1 MYNVVIDPGH
11 GGKDPGA
18 CGNGLREKDINLSVA
33 LILKKKLEPYKKEIN
48 LKLTRENDTFLELSD
63 RVNISN
69 AFKADLFV
77 SIHCNSSDKLSA
89 MGVETYCYRLSNNK
103 GASYIHSEIL
113 ASKAYTN
120 DRKVKEASFYVIK
133 HTTAHA
139 VLCELAFI
147 SNTTDAKILKEKQ
160 NDLAEAILK
169 GILKYFGIKYQSS
182 NQNTPQGKLWRV
194 CLGTFE
200 NIEYARELKEEAI
213 KKGFKDAFVVEK

>member
-18 CGNGLREKDINLSVA
+18 CGNGLKEKDINLSIA
-33 LILKKKLEPYKKEIN
+33 LLLKKKLEPYKKEIN
-48 LKLTRENDTFLELSD
+48 LKLTREKDCFLELNE
-63 RVNISN
+63 RVDISN

-77 SIHCNSSDKLSA
+77 SIHCNSSSRLTA
-89 MGVETYCYRLSNNK
+89 MGVETYCYKLSNQK
-103 GASYIHSEIL
+103 GASSIHSEIL
-113 ASKAYTN
+113 TSGAYTVN
-120 DRKVKEASFYVIK
+120 RKVKEASFYVIK
-133 HTTAHA
+133 HTVAHA

-147 SNTTDAKILKEKQ
+147 SNDADAKILRDKQ
-160 NDLAEAILK
+160 TDLAEAILK
-169 GILKYFGIKYQSS
+169 GILKYFNIKYKGDK
-182 NQNTPQGKLWRV
+182 QNASQGKLWRV